1 MKFYN
6 KKYFLYGYI
15 SAIFIISLIPSKSV
29 DPIHKLGV
37 DKVFHLIEYLILGI
51 IFKYSINS
59 KSEIYYL
66 FILIVPLLDEF
77 VVQEFSGRTVDYWDF
92 IFNLIGL
99 YLGIIIKGYFD
110 KRTTH

>member
-1 MKFYN
+1 M
-6 KKYFLYGYI
+6 L
-15 SAIFIISLIPSKSV
+15 SLIPFKSV
-29 DPIHKLGV
+29 ESIHKLGV

-59 KSEIYYL
+59 TSRIYYL

-110 KRTTH
+110 KRTAH